1 MPLKVLINVM
11 ILGRHCEFTRSHVD
25 RSIKHSS
32 PSCHG
37 VPQIVNY
44 DWIMVRIEME
54 NGEHSGALAQIN
66 FREGCSKNFRD
77 CDRDVVNNTSRVIFW
92 EMSPFESYK
101 KLAWGLRRTFST
113 IINSPRIEMI
123 VKTLFLITFATRLYS
138 KFQHWM
144 TTNKRLS
151 RTRRRIEDFRDKQYS
166 LNQIRLWH
174 EVNSMPVELWHGY
187 SRI

>member
-1 MPLKVLINVM
+1 MFFIYNNIKLLLCWHQWFCKISSFYKKIKDHWISVPPA
-11 ILGRHCEFTRSHVD
+11 ILLDCEFTRSHVD

-37 VPQIVNY
+37 VRQIVNY

-66 FREGCSKNFRD
+66 FREGCSMNLQD
-77 CDRDVVNNTSRVIFW
+77 CDRDVVNNTRRVIFW

-123 VKTLFLITFATRLYS
+123 VKTLFQRPYAT
-138 KFQHWM
+138 
-144 TTNKRLS
+144 
-151 RTRRRIEDFRDKQYS
+151 
-166 LNQIRLWH
+166 
-174 EVNSMPVELWHGY
+174 
-187 SRI
+187 